1 MKRFIAVTL
10 ILVTI
15 LSLAGCGK
23 SYAPWVDGN
32 AKEIEGEVFVDKIDG
47 LPEDFIRGAD
57 VSSLIA
63 LENSGVKYYN
73 FDGEEQDL
81 LLTMA
86 GAGFNYVR
94 IRVWNDPYD
103 SAGNGYGGGNCDIEN
118 AVAIGKRAT
127 EYGMRVLIDFHYSDF
142 WADPKKQM
150 APKAWE
156 SMTIDEKSAAI
167 YEYTAESLRTL
178 KNAGVDVGMVQ
189 IGNETTN
196 GFCGEDAWA
205 NMAKLMSSA
214 SSAVRDFNKKVLIA
228 IHFTNPEGKKY
239 NRFAKLLDVNG
250 VDYDVFATSYYP
262 FWHGTLE
269 NLTEQLSN
277 VVELYDKKVMV
288 AETAYAYSIEDF
300 DGDAN
305 TIGQT
310 LTYDK
315 VYPFSVQGQADAISD
330 VIAATAA
337 VGENALG
344 VFYWEPAWITVP
356 GDSLEAREEKWEEFG
371 SGWAASYASEYDPKD
386 AGVYYGGSACDNQA
400 LFDAGG
406 HPLESLKT
414 FGYVY
419 MGATTD
425 ERIDTV
431 ENAYIS
437 VRLRNPVALPETVEA
452 LYNTGETKTVSVTWD
467 NVDLDAMSN
476 GEVATYTVEGTAEGV
491 PVKCFVSM
499 EEENYVENFSFENRD
514 RTMWKIASIAAG
526 VQTDF
531 QEKTTDAKSGS
542 YSLHYW
548 NENAVEFTV
557 EQTVTGL
564 KNGNYSFSL
573 SLQGGDAVNAEMF
586 IYAVSGGE
594 LYRTDTAV
602 DGWVNWQTPKIENIS
617 VTDGEVTVG
626 AYIKCDGGGWGT
638 LDDFLLNP
646 VE

>member
-1 MKRFIAVTL
+1 
-10 ILVTI
+10 
-15 LSLAGCGK
+15 
-23 SYAPWVDGN
+23 
-32 AKEIEGEVFVDKIDG
+32 

-73 FDGEEQDL
+73 FDGDEQDL

-86 GAGFNYVR
+86 EAGFNYVR

-344 VFYWEPAWITVP
+344 VFYWEPAWISVP
-356 GDSLEAREEKWEEFG
+356 GDSLEAREEKGEEFG

-626 AYIKCDGGGWGT
+626 AYIKCDGGVWGT